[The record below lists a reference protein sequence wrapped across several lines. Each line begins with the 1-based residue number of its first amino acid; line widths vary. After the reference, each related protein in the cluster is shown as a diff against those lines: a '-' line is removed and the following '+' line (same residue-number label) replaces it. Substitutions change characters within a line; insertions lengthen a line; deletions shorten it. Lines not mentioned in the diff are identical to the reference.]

1 MAATGL
7 DVFDRTLQ
15 KTNVMLGE
23 IEKEF
28 GWEERRH
35 QSYAAFRTVL
45 HALRDRLTVQESAD
59 FAAQLPLLVKG
70 VFYEGWN
77 PSKVPIKMKNDEFY
91 DRVQS
96 EWQWSVDGN
105 IRDVVQA
112 VLRALCKNVSDGEM
126 EDIAQIL
133 PRHLETLLHDS
144 QKAPARR

>member
-15 KTNVMLGE
+15 KTNLILGE

-77 PSKVPIKMKNDEFY
+77 PSKVPIKMKNDQFY

-126 EDIAQIL
+126 DDIAQIL
-133 PRHLETLLHDS
+133 PKHLETLLHES
-144 QKAPARR
+144 QKAPARH

>member
-15 KTNVMLGE
+15 KTNLMLGE

-126 EDIAQIL
+126 DDIAQIL
-133 PRHLETLLHDS
+133 PKHLETLLHES

>member
-15 KTNVMLGE
+15 KTNLMLGE

-126 EDIAQIL
+126 DDIAQIL
-133 PRHLETLLHDS
+133 PRHLETLLHES

>member
-15 KTNVMLGE
+15 KTNLILGE

-126 EDIAQIL
+126 DDIAQIL
-133 PRHLETLLHDS
+133 PSHLEPPLHES